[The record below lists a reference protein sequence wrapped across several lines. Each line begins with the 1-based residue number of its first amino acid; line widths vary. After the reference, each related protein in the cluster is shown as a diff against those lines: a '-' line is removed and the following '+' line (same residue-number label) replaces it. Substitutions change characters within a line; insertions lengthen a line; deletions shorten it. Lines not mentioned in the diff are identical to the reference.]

1 LGTALCFALYLVLTR
16 KLAAIEHPLTLHLWA
31 GLTGAVLLGAA
42 LAAGALASTPPLGI
56 FRRFVVD
63 RDGEHRD
70 SLDIK
75 KRGVLPI
82 TEIVR
87 LHALAHGIAAVNTQ
101 ERLNAL
107 GADGHMAMVDAR
119 NLADA
124 LHCVQRVRM
133 RHQRDQVLAGMTPDN
148 YINPRALPRP
158 AREQLRDAFT
168 IIDEAQGAV
177 RQTFRAGMG

>member
-1 LGTALCFALYLVLTR
+1 VMLERASCNTIFL
-16 KLAAIEHPLTLHLWA
+16 
-31 GLTGAVLLGAA
+31 AA
-42 LAAGALASTPPLGI
+42 LAANALASTPPLGI

-70 SLDIK
+70 SLDLK

-87 LHALAHGIAAVNTQ
+87 LHALAHKVAAVNTN
-101 ERLNAL
+101 ERLEAL
-107 GADGHMAMVDAR
+107 AAERHLTIGDSR

-124 LHCVQRVRM
+124 LHCIQQQRI
-133 RHQRDQVLAGMTPDN
+133 RHQCEEMAAGEPVDN
-148 YINPRALPRP
+148 FLNPRKLPRL

-177 RQTFRAGMG
+177 RQTYRAGMG